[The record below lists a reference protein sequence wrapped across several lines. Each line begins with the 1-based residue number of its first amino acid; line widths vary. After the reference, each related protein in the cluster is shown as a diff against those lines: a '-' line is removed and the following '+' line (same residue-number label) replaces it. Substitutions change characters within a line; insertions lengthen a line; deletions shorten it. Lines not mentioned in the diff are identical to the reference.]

1 MVVSATH
8 HDLYLSH
15 RLLREDGMHSSSE
28 SSDIHSPGAYDAH
41 SLQQQQYNAQGQ
53 QHAQSHLASEGGSTS
68 YAPMH
73 RRPLYNDSRLST
85 MERYPPLDATEAL
98 RPHSGH
104 RSSHSSM
111 GSTHYDSPPYYYSDT
126 PASTSGLQQSHPA
139 DLYDYA
145 HGQPSLHPSQ
155 NQPPSL
161 SSLSSNAGNFDF
173 SSSMRY
179 PSLLPPPSGVQSRH
193 RPYGAQQPSSALP
206 PMPPPLAAVGPDSP
220 PQLRSVSLGKQQ
232 GSSPLGGDDSR
243 GSDPIS
249 PTSPVSPTRA
259 SGSGSQRTTG
269 RGSRK
274 EISNIVIA
282 CRQCR
287 ARKIKCDS
295 TRPECNNCLRRNNP
309 CEYDAQPKRR
319 GPDKR
324 PGTRQRSCRKRMPTA
339 PDANDTDAASAVP
352 PPPKKR
358 RRTES
363 EVKTKVEESE
373 QELDL
378 SAPQLSL
385 PLPSLSLPPSY
396 RPSSNDI
403 YLGRRPQHPQLAPQ
417 APMDTTNPAFA
428 TFIDSSQNARPIIP
442 LTTHEVWWL
451 ELLDSYDSKPELAI
465 EAIAS
470 DLNTLVRSS
479 SYWLT
484 FLDPSAVLRNPHRPL
499 VLSACALATLVMS
512 SESERGQ
519 GGRDKA
525 ILLRDQAQSALEA
538 ARDARQIDLQLAEA
552 AMCLALFET
561 SAHPLHLPYRAEQAL
576 QTLDTLLA
584 ALRLP
589 ALDAAHPDRSLRTET
604 GIPIVARPPGYSYP
618 QTCSCTPKTEAA
630 LDIDGFP
637 AEAPCGPPHD
647 DNDEARRLVWVALM
661 LATHHSVGCALSDR
675 EPLELRLF
683 EVERFQL
690 LLPAERVAGADNVAS
705 LYCRAML
712 LWNSTMVLRTAGPEI
727 VQRAV
732 IMMQETHE
740 LEDLLDAHQCDGKHA
755 LLLYMAKELVANIRL
770 ATTMFTRRIT
780 ADVTPVQPALDSQL
794 AEDWLYY
801 QEQVA
806 ARVAASLPQ
815 AGNSPGHLFRRRP
828 FLTQWF
834 LAHATTCMDL
844 WQRDAFLLRALE
856 LAKTLVAA
864 LDVLN
869 TLWPCVEFKHQASSL
884 RARLVDAC
892 RHSGVMPP
900 SPQPPE
906 LSTQIAG
913 L

>member
-1 MVVSATH
+1 
-8 HDLYLSH
+8 
-15 RLLREDGMHSSSE
+15 MHSSSE
-28 SSDIHSPGAYDAH
+28 SSDLHSPGAYDAH
-41 SLQQQQYNAQGQ
+41 SLQQQQQQQQQYNAPA
-53 QHAQSHLASEGGSTS
+53 QHTQQSHLASDNNSAA
-68 YAPMH
+68 YLHA
-73 RRPLYNDSRLST
+73 RRPLYNDTRLST
-85 MERYPPLDATEAL
+85 LERYPPLDATEAL
-98 RPHSGH
+98 RPQSGH

-111 GSTHYDSPPYYYSDT
+111 GSAHYDSPPYYYSDT
-126 PASTSGLQQSHPA
+126 PATTSSLQQPHSA
-139 DLYDYA
+139 DLYDYS
-145 HGQPSLHPSQ
+145 HGQQPMHPSQ
-155 NQPPSL
+155 SQPPSL
-161 SSLSSNAGNFDF
+161 SSLSTSANFDF

-179 PSLLPPPSGVQSRH
+179 PQLLPPPSGVQSRH
-193 RPYGAQQPSSALP
+193 RPYGAQQQASALP
-206 PMPPPLAAVGPDSP
+206 PMPPPLAAGGPDSP

-243 GSDPIS
+243 GSDAIS
-249 PTSPVSPTRA
+249 PISPVSPSRP
-259 SGSGSQRTTG
+259 SGSGSQRATG

-324 PGTRQRSCRKRMPTA
+324 PGTRQRSCRKRMQPP
-339 PDANDTDAASAVP
+339 PDANDTEASSAVP

-363 EVKTKVEESE
+363 EVKAKVEEAE
-373 QELDL
+373 QDLDL
-378 SAPQLSL
+378 HTPQLSL

-396 RPSSNDI
+396 RPGANTNDL
-403 YLGRRPQHPQLAPQ
+403 YLQRRPQHPPLAPQ
-417 APMDTTNPAFA
+417 APMDTTNPAFVP
-428 TFIDSSQNARPIIP
+428 FIDAPQNARPTIP

-451 ELLDSYDSKPELAI
+451 ELLDTYDSKPELAI

-479 SYWLT
+479 SYWLS

-519 GGRDKA
+519 DGRDKA
-525 ILLRDQAQSALEA
+525 LLLRDQAQSALEA

-552 AMCLALFET
+552 AMCLALFEM
-561 SAHPLHLPYRAEQAL
+561 SAHPLHLPYRAEQAV

-589 ALDAAHPDRSLRTET
+589 ALDAAHPDRSLRTDT
-604 GIPIVARPPGYSYP
+604 GIPIIARPPGYSYP
-618 QTCSCTPKTEAA
+618 QTCSCTPKTETAVD
-630 LDIDGFP
+630 LDGFP
-637 AEAPCGPPHD
+637 AEAPCAPPHD

-690 LLPAERVAGADNVAS
+690 LLPAERVAGADNVAA

-712 LWNSTMVLRTAGPEI
+712 LWNSTMILRSAGSEL

-815 AGNSPGHLFRRRP
+815 AGTSPGHLFRRRP

-856 LAKTLVAA
+856 LAKTLIAA

-869 TLWPCVEFKHQASSL
+869 TLWPCVEFKHQASAL
-884 RARLVDAC
+884 RGRLVDAC
-892 RHSGVMPP
+892 RRSGIMPP